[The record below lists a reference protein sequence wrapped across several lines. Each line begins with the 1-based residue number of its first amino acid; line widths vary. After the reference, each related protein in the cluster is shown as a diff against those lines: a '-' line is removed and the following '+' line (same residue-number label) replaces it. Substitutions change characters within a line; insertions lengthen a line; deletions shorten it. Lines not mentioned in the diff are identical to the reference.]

1 MNKKASPPKD
11 KKELPVIS
19 RETQIEMMRFFL
31 KTSVPKML
39 KNKEKKFF
47 NWMEDRLW
55 TIWNTKK

>member
-31 KTSVPKML
+31 KTSVLKM
-39 KNKEKKFF
+39 
-47 NWMEDRLW
+47 
-55 TIWNTKK
+55 

>member
-31 KTSVPKML
+31 KTSVLKML
-39 KNKEKKFF
+39 KNKEIKFF
-47 NWMEDRLW
+47 N
-55 TIWNTKK
+55 

>member
-31 KTSVPKML
+31 KTSQDV
-39 KNKEKKFF
+39 KKQG
-47 NWMEDRLW
+47 
-55 TIWNTKK
+55 KKVF